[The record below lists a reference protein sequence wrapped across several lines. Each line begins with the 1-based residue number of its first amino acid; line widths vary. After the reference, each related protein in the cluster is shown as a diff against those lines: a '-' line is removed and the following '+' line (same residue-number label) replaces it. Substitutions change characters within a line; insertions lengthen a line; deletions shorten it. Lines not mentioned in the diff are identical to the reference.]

1 MALRAENPSV
11 QVVGEGLNP
20 LGFIFSFET
29 IQQPSGSAPGL
40 FKVCPQVIL
49 AAVWECLRW
58 VKGTPCF
65 RSLTAC
71 NVSNACVLST
81 YVPLLCAG
89 IRILLLNS

>member
-11 QVVGEGLNP
+11 QGVGEGLNP

-49 AAVWECLRW
+49 AAMWECL
-58 VKGTPCF
+58 
-65 RSLTAC
+65 
-71 NVSNACVLST
+71 
-81 YVPLLCAG
+81 
-89 IRILLLNS
+89 